1 MPTQSL
7 ATPLQVFAQMGGL
20 ALLAKHLPL
29 VYPQALRIQPPEAAK
44 GPSPDPMEADWVK
57 VEVSED
63 FLDVSCLQ
71 LTQNVGLISAIN
83 LLHIIIYF
91 FHVLKVTT

>member
-1 MPTQSL
+1 VLLLVNLIADVDRVELAFPNQNL

-63 FLDVSCLQ
+63 FLDVSI
-71 LTQNVGLISAIN
+71 TYVIN
-83 LLHIIIYF
+83 NGY
-91 FHVLKVTT
+91 